1 VIFLLLRA
9 RSLTATLTW
18 LTLGPLAMP
27 MNDSVLQ
34 KFLAEMPELPEFI
47 DTPTVGVH
55 TRGGWQ
61 STPLHVAA
69 VRGDVAAIAALLDAG
84 ADIQSR
90 GEQGYSPLHEA
101 VEQGHIEAVRL
112 LLERGAS
119 VTATNDDGHTPIQS
133 AKILKEHDIERLLQ
147 QHAA

>member
-1 VIFLLLRA
+1 M
-9 RSLTATLTW
+9 S
-18 LTLGPLAMP
+18 
-27 MNDSVLQ
+27 DSVLQ

-47 DTPTVGVH
+47 GIPTVGVH

-69 VRGDVAAIAALLDAG
+69 VRGDIAAIAALLDAG
-84 ADIQSR
+84 AEIQSR
-90 GEQGYSPLHEA
+90 GEHGYSPLHEA

-119 VTATNDDGHTPIQS
+119 VTATNDDGYTPVQT
-133 AKILKEHDIERLLQ
+133 AQTLKEHDIERVLQ
-147 QHAA
+147 SYAA

>member
-1 VIFLLLRA
+1 M
-9 RSLTATLTW
+9 S
-18 LTLGPLAMP
+18 
-27 MNDSVLQ
+27 DSVLQ
-34 KFLAEMPELPEFI
+34 KFLAGMPELPEFI
-47 DTPTVGVH
+47 GIPTVGVH

-90 GEQGYSPLHEA
+90 GEHGYSPLHEA

-112 LLERGAS
+112 LLQRGAS
-119 VTATNDDGHTPIQS
+119 VAATNDDGRTPIQC
-133 AKILKEHDIERLLQ
+133 AQILSEHEIERLLQ
-147 QHAA
+147 THVA